1 MITRQYARIA
11 CGQGLVVKRK
21 STTQPSSFSG
31 ARSVSLKAAFP
42 AWRNSLAAIAAVG
55 LLGVSVQSSAHH
67 AFAAEFDADQPIDL
81 KGAVTKV
88 KWVNPHSWLYFD
100 VKTPD
105 GTVTNWG
112 VEFGA
117 PNQLARI
124 GLKKTDV
131 AIGTEVHIKGYRAK
145 NGGSFG
151 YSVTVTF
158 ADGRTFKTGGAQD
171 APSARTAALQSS
183 K

>member
-1 MITRQYARIA
+1 MKRVIYSGVTSVPARA
-11 CGQGLVVKRK
+11 FFVRRK
-21 STTQPSSFSG
+21 SL
-31 ARSVSLKAAFP
+31 RAA
-42 AWRNSLAAIAAVG
+42 AAIG
-55 LLGVSVQSSAHH
+55 LLGMSLQSTAHH
-67 AFAAEFDADQPIDL
+67 AFSAEFDADQPIDL
-81 KGAVTKV
+81 KGSVTKV

-117 PNQLARI
+117 PNQLAKI
-124 GLKKTDV
+124 GLTKTDV
-131 AIGTEVHIKGYRAK
+131 AIGSEVHIKGFRAK
-145 NGGSFG
+145 NGGAFG

-171 APSARTAALQSS
+171 APAARTAALQNN